1 MLKDTDDLTFLCVP
15 LMYVLLPTAMSLKR
29 KITLKHIA
37 RELDVS
43 ISTVSKALKNSE
55 EIGRDTKDKI
65 QAFAKLYNYKPN
77 NIAISLK
84 NKKTKNIGVIIPDI
98 VHHFFT
104 TVFRGIEQYA
114 NAKGYN
120 VIVCVSDESFDKE
133 VINMEMLA
141 NGSIDG
147 FIMALSGETQLKND
161 YNHLREV
168 TEQGIP
174 LVLFDRVADE
184 IKCDKVIIND
194 EEAAYQAVSKLIVA
208 GRTKIALVTTE
219 GFLNVSAKRAEGYF
233 RALRDHGIPLD
244 ERLILQ
250 LPYQQ
255 EDENKSE
262 LFFANTEVDAV
273 LCVNEI
279 FAVKCM
285 GIVQKNGKRVP
296 DDVAFIGFTDGILSR
311 YATPSLTS
319 VDQHGEKM
327 GEMAAKMLIDKV
339 EREDDIEEEE
349 VFETKIINGTLIER
363 GSTPKLS

>member
-1 MLKDTDDLTFLCVP
+1 M
-15 LMYVLLPTAMSLKR
+15 KR

-84 NKKTKNIGVIIPDI
+84 NKRTRNIGVIIPDI

-120 VIVCVSDESFDKE
+120 VIVCVSDESFNKE

-147 FIMALSGETQLKND
+147 FIMALAGETQLKND
-161 YNHLREV
+161 FNHLKEV

-174 LVLFDRVADE
+174 LVLFDRVTDE
-184 IKCDKVIIND
+184 IQCDKVIIND
-194 EEAAYQAVSKLIVA
+194 EAAAYQVVKKLIKA
-208 GRTKIALVTTE
+208 GRKKIALITTE
-219 GFLNVSAKRAEGYF
+219 GYLNVSAKRAEGYY
-233 RALRDHGIPLD
+233 RALKEHNLPIDKNLV
-244 ERLILQ
+244 LQ

-255 EDENKSE
+255 KDETKSE
-262 LFFANTEVDAV
+262 KFFEDITVDAV

-285 GIVQKNGKRVP
+285 GIAQNLGYRIP
-296 DDVAFIGFTDGILSR
+296 EDIAFVGFTDGILSH
-311 YATPSLTS
+311 YVTPTLTS
-319 VDQHGEKM
+319 VDQHGEIM
-327 GEMAAKMLIDKV
+327 GETAAQMLIDKI
-339 EREDDIEEEE
+339 ERDYENEDDEE
-349 VFETKIINGTLIER
+349 VFQTKIITATLIER
-363 GSTPKLS
+363 ASTPRL

>member
-1 MLKDTDDLTFLCVP
+1 M
-15 LMYVLLPTAMSLKR
+15 KR

-55 EIGRDTKDKI
+55 EIGQDTKEKI
-65 QAFAKLYNYKPN
+65 QAFAKLYNYRPN

-84 NKKTKNIGVIIPDI
+84 NKRTKNIGVIIPDI

-114 NAKGYN
+114 NNKGYN

-147 FIMALSGETQLKND
+147 FIMALAGETQLKND
-161 YNHLREV
+161 FNHLKEV

-174 LVLFDRVADE
+174 LVLFDRVTEDVQ
-184 IKCDKVIIND
+184 CDKVIIND
-194 EEAAYQAVSKLIVA
+194 EEAAYQAVKKLIA
-208 GRTKIALVTTE
+208 SGRRKIALVTTE
-219 GFLNVSAKRAEGYF
+219 GYLNVSAKRAEGYF
-233 RALRDHGIPLD
+233 RALKEHHLPIDKD
-244 ERLILQ
+244 MILE
-250 LPYQQ
+250 LPYQKDN
-255 EDENKSE
+255 EKKSE
-262 LFFANTEVDAV
+262 EFFRNRSIDAV

-285 GIVQKNGKRVP
+285 GIVQRSGKRVP
-296 DDVAFIGFTDGILSR
+296 DDIAFIGFTDGILSR
-311 YATPSLTS
+311 LSTPTLSS
-319 VDQHGEKM
+319 VDQHGELM
-327 GEMAAKMLIDKV
+327 GETAARMLIEKIERDHDQEEEEIFQTRIISATLV
-339 EREDDIEEEE
+339 ERES
-349 VFETKIINGTLIER
+349 TL
-363 GSTPKLS
+363 GSLK

>member
-1 MLKDTDDLTFLCVP
+1 M
-15 LMYVLLPTAMSLKR
+15 KR

-55 EIGRDTKDKI
+55 EIGQDTKDKI
-65 QAFAKLYNYKPN
+65 QAFAKLYNYRPN

-84 NKKTKNIGVIIPDI
+84 NKRTKNIGVVIPDI

-104 TVFRGIEQYA
+104 TVFRGIEHYA
-114 NAKGYN
+114 NKRGYN

-161 YNHLREV
+161 YNHLKEV

-174 LVLFDRVADE
+174 LVLFDRVTDE
-184 IKCDKVIIND
+184 IQCDKVIIND
-194 EEAAYQAVSKLIVA
+194 EEAAYNAVNKLIA
-208 GRTKIALVTTE
+208 SGRKKIALVTTE
-219 GFLNVSAKRAEGYF
+219 NYLNVSAKRAEGYN
-233 RALRDHGIPLD
+233 RALKEAGIPVD
-244 ERLILQ
+244 KSLILQ

-255 EDENKSE
+255 QDESMSE
-262 LFFANTEVDAV
+262 IFFRKREIDAV

-285 GIVQKNGKRVP
+285 GIAQKFGKRVP
-296 DDVAFIGFTDGILSR
+296 EDIAFIGFTDGILSR
-311 YATPSLTS
+311 YSTPSLTS
-319 VDQHGEKM
+319 VDQHGEHM
-327 GEMAAKMLIDKV
+327 GEIAAQMLIDK
-339 EREDDIEEEE
+339 IESDHGEQDEEHY
-349 VFETKIINGTLIER
+349 ETKVISATLIER
-363 GSTPKLS
+363 GSTRSDS